1 MDAAKEGEKEEDD
14 NMIFSRVLH
23 APRVLVRS
31 IMKQQQQ
38 NPSPSH
44 KEARLVMDTGTIPP
58 EPYHSVPVRTE
69 SPVQP
74 TPAGS
79 LLQVGDKRR
88 IHDSRVLAVIT
99 TVIVLVLVVT
109 GLVVPWAYAAA
120 RISRYRQEN
129 VTRFC
134 CPEIIEALYQ
144 VVNLSKDP
152 CTNFHEHT
160 CHRFSQATGTVRRKV
175 MRDVVDSIFQM
186 RAPNVAGREVPRSKT
201 ARLLG
206 ELYGGCLRVAQID
219 FPTIVSVSVERV
231 LAVLQVRAVP
241 TQAELLE
248 RTLYSSS
255 EWYLTFFLDVY
266 YATHSE
272 PGVTIMNIK
281 ISDIYYADNLLPRN
295 ALEIALATI
304 DRWVGIRVPLDR
316 LLDFM
321 REIQRGPHSTTSKRR
336 DQSMARRPPTEPP
349 ESKITFSQLL
359 ASQPSV
365 LRESWEYAFSNLS
378 YSQSSTIEVT
388 SPKTV
393 FYILGAFLNETRRPE
408 GFALLASLGA
418 AYLHPGLWDSEH
430 VSGTGAAQTCSNIIN
445 TYMPLWN
452 DALSFILTSSE
463 TDDKVR
469 SIFNSAIDG
478 VTQVAISIY
487 ESQAHS
493 RVRGI
498 INSTKLILPSDRNA
512 RGINISSKTFTNI
525 KNLFQEMED
534 AKIVRFYAYNTI
546 NVLKLWNEYDRTQA
560 LNGIKPDIGT
570 KRNVSEMVI
579 RRIGDY
585 IHVPPAVYTLLHFN
599 DTVHRL
605 VNMAVLGVQ
614 IADSLWDKII
624 AGTMND
630 STTSLIVSCRNQ
642 NNITRMTD
650 MSNIKFP
657 LLSIWTSAL
666 ISMDDTWTTM
676 MEGWGLWRVS
686 PSQVFYMLVFYYH
699 ICERGAETALGA
711 QLGGLLSAL
720 PDFNTAFNCTERN
733 VGGNCSDSLLKKI
746 TF

>member
-255 EWYLTFFLDVY
+255 EW
-266 YATHSE
+266 
-272 PGVTIMNIK
+272 
-281 ISDIYYADNLLPRN
+281 
-295 ALEIALATI
+295 
-304 DRWVGIRVPLDR
+304 
-316 LLDFM
+316 
-321 REIQRGPHSTTSKRR
+321 RR

>member
-1 MDAAKEGEKEEDD
+1 
-14 NMIFSRVLH
+14 
-23 APRVLVRS
+23 
-31 IMKQQQQ
+31 MKQQQQ
-38 NPSPSH
+38 NRSPSP
-44 KEARLVMDTGTIPP
+44 KEAHPTMEGRTIPP
-58 EPYHSVPVRTE
+58 EPKQSVPVRTE

-79 LLQVGDKRR
+79 LLQVRDRRR
-88 IHDSRVLAVIT
+88 IHESRVLAVIT
-99 TVIVLVLVVT
+99 TVIVLVMIGMVVS
-109 GLVVPWAYAAA
+109 WAYTAA
-120 RISRYRQEN
+120 RISRHRHEN

-134 CPEIIEALYQ
+134 CPEIIQALYQ
-144 VVNLSKDP
+144 VANLSKDP
-152 CTNFHEHT
+152 CTNFYEHT

-219 FPTIVSVSVERV
+219 FPTIVSVSLERV
-231 LAVLQVRAVP
+231 LAVLLVLAVP

-248 RTLYSSS
+248 RTLYASS
-255 EWYLTFFLDVY
+255 ERYLTFFLDVY
-266 YATHSE
+266 YAIHSE
-272 PGVTIMNIK
+272 PGVTTMNIK

-295 ALEIALATI
+295 ALEIALAAI
-304 DRWVGIRVPLDR
+304 DRMVGIRVPLDR

-321 REIQRGPHSTTSKRR
+321 REIQRGPHSTSSKRQ

-359 ASQPSV
+359 ALQPSV
-365 LRESWEYAFSNLS
+365 LRESWEYAFSKLS
-378 YSQSSTIEVT
+378 YSQNSTIEVT

-393 FYILGAFLNETRRPE
+393 LYILGTFLNETRRPE
-408 GFALLASLGA
+408 GFALLALLGA
-418 AYLHPGLWDSEH
+418 AYLHPGFWDSERD
-430 VSGTGAAQTCSNIIN
+430 SGAGAAQTCDNIIN
-445 TYMPLWN
+445 TYTPLWN

-469 SIFNSAIDG
+469 SIFNSAIYA

-512 RGINISSKTFTNI
+512 HGVNISSKTFANI
-525 KNLFQEMED
+525 KDLFQETED

-546 NVLKLWNEYDRTQA
+546 DVLKLWNEYDRTQA

-614 IADSLWDKII
+614 IADALWDKII

-630 STTSLIVSCRNQ
+630 SKTSLIVSCRNQ
-642 NNITRMTD
+642 RNITRMTD

-686 PSQVFYMLVFYYH
+686 PSRVFYMLVFYYH
-699 ICERGAETALGA
+699 MCERGAETALGA
-711 QLGGLLSAL
+711 QLGGFLSAL

-733 VGGNCSDSLLKKI
+733 VGGNCSDALKRI
-746 TF
+746 AYRYIEVEH